1 MPLSFCGMYRLLDS
15 ARVSLDLT
23 IAMCCN
29 PVLISENSSSLVP
42 TQVRPEALRSH
53 RRGSPRS
60 VGTSHVSQE
69 LPSLTVYAIRL
80 PSGENA
86 GLILDR
92 VSLVSAIG
100 SPSGSSLMY
109 S

>member
-1 MPLSFCGMYRLLDS
+1 MPLSFCGTYRLRDS
-15 ARVSLDLT
+15 VRFSLDLT
-23 IAMCCN
+23 IAMCN
-29 PVLISENSSSLVP
+29 PVLISENSRSLLP
-42 TQVRPEALRSH
+42 TQVSPEALRSH

-69 LPSLTVYAIRL
+69 LPALTVYAIRL